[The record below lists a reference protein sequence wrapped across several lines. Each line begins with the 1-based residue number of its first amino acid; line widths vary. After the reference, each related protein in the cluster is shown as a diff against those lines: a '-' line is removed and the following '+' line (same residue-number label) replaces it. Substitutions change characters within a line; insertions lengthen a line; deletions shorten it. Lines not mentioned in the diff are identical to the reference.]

1 MIRTR
6 LIRAMLVTALTAVA
20 AIGLVAQQPAPQ
32 FTPAPPPQ
40 FHNADRYAKLTGA
53 LPEIDRLFQ
62 QFATRSRVP
71 GIAWGILI
79 DGKLVHAGS
88 AGYRDIA
95 SKAPVDADTVFRI
108 ASMTK
113 SFTAISILKLRDEGK
128 LSLDDPAERYV
139 PQLGALKYPTSDSPR
154 ITIRHL
160 LSHAEGFP
168 EDNPWGDR
176 QLAVTDI
183 QMLEMIQRGI
193 PFSNAPGIA
202 YEYSNFGFAIL
213 GRIVSRVSGMPYG
226 DYVQQ
231 NILTPLGMTATT
243 LDPSRVPPDRVAHGY
258 RLEDGE
264 WKDEPSLAD
273 GAFGAMGGMLTSAN
287 DLARY
292 VGFLMS
298 AWPPRDDPDTGPIRR
313 SSAREM
319 QQVWRPSPA
328 TVTRDQVDM
337 PLRLNAGGYAF
348 GLRVWQSCG
357 QRHLVAHSG
366 GLPGFG
372 SHMRWLPEHGVAI
385 IAMGNLTYTSWGRV
399 VDDVVD
405 VLAATGGLQP
415 RVPQPS
421 LSLLAAKD
429 AVSRLIINWDDTL
442 ADSIAADN
450 LFLDEPKERHRAQFE
465 QLRTR
470 HGACRPD
477 AGFDVENALRGVW
490 KMTCD
495 RGSLR
500 VGITLAPTMPPRVQ
514 SLSVTSIKP
523 PTGRLSEVVA
533 RLVSMVGHPDEAA
546 LGSMLGPSVDV
557 RAAAARLAAASAWGA
572 CAIGEVLDG
581 DGSSTAGVR
590 LTCARGALVLRL
602 SLDEQ
607 TGRIARLSIAP
618 AGDATCVP

>member
-1 MIRTR
+1 MIRKYVLR
-6 LIRAMLVTALTAVA
+6 
-20 AIGLVAQQPAPQ
+20 AIGLAVLVGATAIGLAAQQPAPVIAQ
-32 FTPAPPPQ
+32 APPPR
-40 FHNADRYAKLTGA
+40 FVDARRYAKLA
-53 LPEIDRLFQ
+53 SAFSEIDRLFE
-62 QFATRSRVP
+62 QFASRNRVP

-79 DGKLVHAGS
+79 DGKLVDSGS
-88 AGYRDIA
+88 AGFRDIA
-95 SKAPVDADTVFRI
+95 SKAPARPDTVFRI

-113 SFTAISILKLRDEGK
+113 SFTAMSILKLRDEGK
-128 LSLDDPAERYV
+128 LTLDDLAERYV

-154 ITIRHL
+154 LTIRHL

-176 QLAVTDI
+176 QLAVTDD
-183 QMLEMIQRGI
+183 QMAAMIQKGV

-213 GRIVSRVSGMPYG
+213 GRIVSRVSGIPYG
-226 DYVQQ
+226 DYVQRS
-231 NILTPLGMTATT
+231 ILTPLGMTATT
-243 LDPSRVPPDRVAHGY
+243 LDPSRVPSDRVAHGY
-258 RLEDGE
+258 RLEDGQ
-264 WKDEPSLAD
+264 WRDEPSLPD
-273 GAFGAMGGMLTSAN
+273 GAFGAMGGMMTSTD

-298 AWPPRDDPDTGPIRR
+298 AWPPRDDPDDGPIRR

-328 TVTRDQVDM
+328 TLTRDQVDA
-337 PLRLNAGGYAF
+337 PLRLNTGGYAF

-357 QRHLVAHSG
+357 QKHLVAHSG

-372 SHMRWLPEHGVAI
+372 SHMRWLPEYGVAI

-421 LSLLAAKD
+421 PALAAAKD
-429 AVSRLIINWDDTL
+429 AVSTLVSSWNDEL

-450 LFLDEPKERHRAQFE
+450 LFLDESKEHRRAQLD
-465 QLRTR
+465 QLRTK

-477 AGFDVENALRGVW
+477 GPFDVENALRGVW
-490 KMTCD
+490 TMTCQ

-514 SLSVTSIKP
+514 LLSVVSVMPLDKQ
-523 PTGRLSEVVA
+523 LSGVVN
-533 RLVSMVGHPDEAA
+533 RLVSMIGHADESSLAT
-546 LGSMLGPSVDV
+546 MLAPGLDA
-557 RAAAARLAAASAWGA
+557 RAIHAKLVSASAWGA
-572 CAIGEVLDG
+572 CTVGDVLDG
-581 DGSSTAGVR
+581 DGSSETGVK
-590 LTCARGALVLRL
+590 LSCARGALVLRV
-602 SLDEQ
+602 SLDEY
-607 TGRIARLSIAP
+607 TGRITRLSIAP
-618 AGDATCVP
+618 AGDVTCMP